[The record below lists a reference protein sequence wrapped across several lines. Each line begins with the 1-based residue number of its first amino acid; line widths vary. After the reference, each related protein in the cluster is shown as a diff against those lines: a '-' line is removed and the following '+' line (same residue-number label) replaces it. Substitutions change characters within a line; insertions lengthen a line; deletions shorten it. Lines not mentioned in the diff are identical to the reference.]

1 MVLEVTDPCL
11 ESCTAQEELIVAVIG
26 ELDFGTAPRL
36 DDELVGLM
44 ASAKEVHLR
53 LDAVTFFDAAGAGA
67 LVRAA
72 RVCRARNA
80 RLILED
86 PSPSVRRILEIT
98 CLSRVLEIR
107 RDATRL

>member
-1 MVLEVTDPCL
+1 MVVKVTDPSL
-11 ESCTAQEELIVAVIG
+11 PSCGAQEELVVAVIG
-26 ELDFGTAPRL
+26 ELDFGTVPRL
-36 DDELVGLM
+36 DEELVGLI
-44 ASAKEVHLR
+44 ASANEVHLR

-86 PSPSVRRILEIT
+86 PSPPVRRILEIT
-98 CLSRVLEIR
+98 GLSRVLEIR
-107 RDATRL
+107 RDATRP